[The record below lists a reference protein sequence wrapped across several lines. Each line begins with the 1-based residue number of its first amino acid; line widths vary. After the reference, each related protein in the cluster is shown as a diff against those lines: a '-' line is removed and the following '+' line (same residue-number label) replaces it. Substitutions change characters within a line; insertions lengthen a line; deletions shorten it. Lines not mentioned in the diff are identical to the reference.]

1 MLVGGDRLFFIL
13 VHALTLAPNQFSQL
27 IKWREVKS
35 NSCTRGSADG
45 GFCFAAHPEMTK
57 VAVKCQGRKTQKF
70 LAIKIA
76 LKEDFHKPS

>member
-35 NSCTRGSADG
+35 NSCAGK
-45 GFCFAAHPEMTK
+45 CAAVFVLQHPEMTK
-57 VAVKCQGRKTQKF
+57 VALGKCVKAEKHKSFCQSKS
-70 LAIKIA
+70 
-76 LKEDFHKPS
+76 H